1 MMLQRGGNSIMQAR
15 GEIFLDDLA
24 QIFTDTAIYIV
35 KKINRRQSVS
45 WSLFGFCFSHC
56 LSVTTGMICLISGY
70 YFY

>member
-1 MMLQRGGNSIMQAR
+1 MQAR

-24 QIFTDTAIYIV
+24 QIFTDTAVYIV

-45 WSLFGFCFSHC
+45 WSRFGFCFCHC

>member
-1 MMLQRGGNSIMQAR
+1 MQAR

-45 WSLFGFCFSHC
+45 WSPFGFCFSHC
-56 LSVTTGMICLISGY
+56 LSVTTSMICLISGY